1 MAKAANR
8 VIAHAF
14 GNTRSNRTRQA
25 NQIVLIVPTATL
37 SSSAHLKTY
46 FRCLTQLSRCP
57 QGTLASYGSA
67 FQPESAGAKGEIEAE
82 ALAEHDVS
90 NELPGERR
98 ESNTARDE
106 RVTASHFNKAYKGR
120 LAHILCTTHTEPSTV
135 EELVRVISKA
145 A

>member
-1 MAKAANR
+1 MRHMDQRFSPKA
-8 VIAHAF
+8 
-14 GNTRSNRTRQA
+14 
-25 NQIVLIVPTATL
+25 
-37 SSSAHLKTY
+37 
-46 FRCLTQLSRCP
+46 
-57 QGTLASYGSA
+57 
-67 FQPESAGAKGEIEAE
+67 PERRGEIEAE